1 MLLVMLANMLILAH
15 AVVPHHHHQQLQ
27 GLPPPTGRTGYQAI
41 EGKYD
46 SPKI

>member
-15 AVVPHHHHQQLQ
+15 AVVPHHHQQLQ
-27 GLPPPTGRTGYQAI
+27 GLPSPTGRTGYQAI
-41 EGKYD
+41 EGKDD